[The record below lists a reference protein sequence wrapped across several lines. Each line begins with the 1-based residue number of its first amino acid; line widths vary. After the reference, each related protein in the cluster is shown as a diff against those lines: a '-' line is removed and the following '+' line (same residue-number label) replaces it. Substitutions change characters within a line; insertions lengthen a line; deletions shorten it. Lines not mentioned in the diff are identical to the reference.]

1 MLKPQSIR
9 KGVQITLNGKEAEK
23 QEVIEMS
30 SDWTVN
36 QETLFRKTLQQGGEI
51 TIKGILIKITI
62 QEKMVT
68 SAGVKDTGIIV
79 APGADARF

>member
-9 KGVQITLNGKEAEK
+9 KGVHITLNGKEAEK

-30 SDWTVN
+30 RDWTPN

-51 TIKGILIKITI
+51 TIKGVIIRITI
-62 QEKMVT
+62 QEKIVT
-68 SAGVKDTGIIV
+68 SAGLKDTGIIV

>member
-51 TIKGILIKITI
+51 TIKGTLIKITI

-68 SAGVKDTGIIV
+68 SAGVKDTGVIV
-79 APGADARF
+79 APGADTRF

>member
-51 TIKGILIKITI
+51 TIKGTLIKITI

-68 SAGVKDTGIIV
+68 SAGVKDTGVIV

>member
-30 SDWTVN
+30 KDWTPN
-36 QETLFRKTLQQGGEI
+36 QETLFKKTLQQGGEI
-51 TIKGILIKITI
+51 TIKGVLVKITV
-62 QEKMVT
+62 QEKIVT

-79 APGADARF
+79 APGADVRF

>member
-30 SDWTVN
+30 RDWTSN

-51 TIKGILIKITI
+51 TIKGVIIRITI
-62 QEKMVT
+62 QEKIVT
-68 SAGVKDTGIIV
+68 STGLKDTGIIV
-79 APGADARF
+79 APGADTRF

>member
-30 SDWTVN
+30 KDWTPN

-51 TIKGILIKITI
+51 TIKGVLIKITV

-68 SAGVKDTGIIV
+68 STGVKDTGVIV
-79 APGADARF
+79 TPGADARF

>member
-9 KGVQITLNGKEAEK
+9 KGVHITLNGKEAEK

-30 SDWTVN
+30 KDWTPN

-51 TIKGILIKITI
+51 TIKGILIRITI

-68 SAGVKDTGIIV
+68 SAGLKDTGIIV
-79 APGADARF
+79 APGADVRF

>member
-30 SDWTVN
+30 SDWTPN

>member
-30 SDWTVN
+30 SDWTLN

>member
-30 SDWTVN
+30 KDWTVN
-36 QETLFRKTLQQGGEI
+36 QETLFKKTLQQGGEI
-51 TIKGILIKITI
+51 TIKGVIIRITV
-62 QEKMVT
+62 QEKIVT

>member
-9 KGVQITLNGKEAEK
+9 KGVHITLNGKEAEK

-30 SDWTVN
+30 KDWTPN

-51 TIKGILIKITI
+51 TIKGTLIRITI

-68 SAGVKDTGIIV
+68 SAGVKDTGVIV

>member
-30 SDWTVN
+30 KDWTVN

-68 SAGVKDTGIIV
+68 SAGVKDTGVIV
-79 APGADARF
+79 APGADVRF

>member
-30 SDWTVN
+30 KDWTPN

>member
-30 SDWTVN
+30 KDWTPN

-51 TIKGILIKITI
+51 TIKGTLIKITI

-68 SAGVKDTGIIV
+68 SAGVKDTGVIV

>member
-9 KGVQITLNGKEAEK
+9 KGVHITLNGKEAEK

-30 SDWTVN
+30 KDWTPN

-51 TIKGILIKITI
+51 TIKGILIRITI

-68 SAGVKDTGIIV
+68 SAGLKDTGIIV
-79 APGADARF
+79 APGADTRF

>member
-51 TIKGILIKITI
+51 TIKGTLIRITI

-68 SAGVKDTGIIV
+68 SAGLKDTGIIV

>member
-30 SDWTVN
+30 KDWTPN

-51 TIKGILIKITI
+51 TIKGILIRITI

-68 SAGVKDTGIIV
+68 SAGLKDTGIIV
-79 APGADARF
+79 APGADVRF

>member
-51 TIKGILIKITI
+51 TIKGTLIKITI

>member
-9 KGVQITLNGKEAEK
+9 KGVHITLNGKEAEK

-30 SDWTVN
+30 KDWTPN

-51 TIKGILIKITI
+51 TIKGTLIRITI

-68 SAGVKDTGIIV
+68 SAGLKDTGIIV

>member
-30 SDWTVN
+30 KDWTVN

-68 SAGVKDTGIIV
+68 SAGVKDPGVIV
-79 APGADARF
+79 APGADVRF

>member
-9 KGVQITLNGKEAEK
+9 KGVHITLNGKEAEK

-30 SDWTVN
+30 KDWTPN

-51 TIKGILIKITI
+51 TIKGTLIKITI

-79 APGADARF
+79 APGADTRF